1 MNNKIDDM
9 IPAILTAVSA
19 VYLGLN
25 KRGKKLKHVAKDS
38 INCLLEGENK
48 PSFKPKKNHRARARR
63 KEETTV

>member
-1 MNNKIDDM
+1 MNNKLDDM

-38 INCLLEGENK
+38 INCLLEDGNK
-48 PSFKPKKNHRARARR
+48 ESFKSRKTSRARSRR
-63 KEETTV
+63 KEETSV

>member
-1 MNNKIDDM
+1 MNNKLDDM

-48 PSFKPKKNHRARARR
+48 ESFKSRKNPRARSRR
-63 KEETTV
+63 KEETSV